1 LPADNTRAARQ
12 RDEIMSRATNGLTR
26 RSVLAGAAALGL
38 PAVLRTAAAAD
49 SVDLDAAKREGKVSL
64 YTSAP
69 IAAAQKVAAAF
80 EQKFGI
86 KVELFRS
93 GGTEVLRRFMME
105 RDAGRIGADV
115 LVTSDPAAAIDLAAK
130 GLFVPFRPAGFEQVP
145 AALNDPDGNYVAQRV
160 SLIAIYA
167 RTDLIA
173 AADMPK
179 TWDDLILPKYKGKLV
194 MTDPSFTSL
203 QVSVVGTMAK
213 ARGWPFYEKLRGND
227 VMIVQGNQQVSDML
241 KRGERL
247 IAVGAL
253 DSYAADLK
261 KEGHPIKTLYPP
273 DGVFVIPSPTSVVK
287 GSPNPNAAKLFAQF
301 MIGDTAQKIFPAD
314 GGYSAR
320 VDIAPPQGSPDLKSL
335 KIIPVDNEYIE
346 KETGRIKRRFNEIF
360 Q

>member
-1 LPADNTRAARQ
+1 
-12 RDEIMSRATNGLTR
+12 
-26 RSVLAGAAALGL
+26 
-38 PAVLRTAAAAD
+38 
-49 SVDLDAAKREGKVSL
+49 
-64 YTSAP
+64 
-69 IAAAQKVAAAF
+69 
-80 EQKFGI
+80 
-86 KVELFRS
+86 
-93 GGTEVLRRFMME
+93 
-105 RDAGRIGADV
+105 
-115 LVTSDPAAAIDLAAK
+115 
-130 GLFVPFRPAGFEQVP
+130 
-145 AALNDPDGNYVAQRV
+145 
-160 SLIAIYA
+160 
-167 RTDLIA
+167 
-173 AADMPK
+173 
-179 TWDDLILPKYKGKLV
+179 

-213 ARGWPFYEKLRGND
+213 ARGWPFYEKLRGSD

-261 KEGHPIKTLYPP
+261 KEGHPIKTLYPL

-301 MIGDTAQKIFPAD
+301 MLGDTAQNIFPAD

-320 VDIAPPQGSPDLKSL
+320 TDIAPPQGSPDLKSL
-335 KIIPVDNEYIE
+335 KIISVDNDYIE